1 VLRIL
6 LAIWRFVVPFTLLI
20 VALGVLVSRG
30 VAVLDISRGAL
41 DTPRSLLVYG
51 AFSVALFL
59 VGLVLAYNG
68 AALFYRLTRGKPRVI
83 ALAPAKPRPGRGDA
97 LRQYRRVGLILAG
110 GGAKGAYQA
119 GAMRAIWE
127 FLEEN
132 RALDR
137 VCMIA
142 GSSIGSWNALFWM
155 AGLIVPPAPDGQSA
169 HEMWWRAIKP
179 ERILDFDWYVPLT
192 GNHFGRATPWRQTF
206 RQLYVD
212 NQLVRGQV
220 TRLLAPR
227 PDRRDHPGSRAQPL
241 HFYFTRSNVGRGLL
255 EFTTNSWA
263 VADLK
268 RADPR
273 TGASVPVVDPSLYQ
287 VLDGGD
293 PAQALRE
300 LEDAVFASMDIPP
313 VFPFVKMKD
322 PVYGTDEWFEDG
334 GVIDNLP
341 VVFGTE
347 IEQCDLLFVLPLNAT
362 FDAPVNRRSILARL
376 SRVMETRQGVIE
388 RNSFKL
394 TYLYNDLHQA
404 KGRARVSIFAICPA
418 EPLAVGT
425 IDFHKAREAGAA
437 YRLMYEETTTELK
450 RGFANLTPD
459 WIRLVTVGPDRT
471 RRYVENF

>member
-1 VLRIL
+1 MLRIL
-6 LAIWRFVVPFTLLI
+6 VAVWRFVLPFVLLI
-20 VALGVLVSRG
+20 VAWGVLVARK
-30 VAVLDISRGAL
+30 VAGLSVGQGTL
-41 DTPRSLLVYG
+41 DTPRSVMVYG
-51 AFSVALFL
+51 ALFVALFL
-59 VGLVLAYNG
+59 AGLVMAYNG
-68 AALFYRLTRGKPRVI
+68 AALVYRLTRGKPRVTVH
-83 ALAPAKPRPGRGDA
+83 APAGPRPGSGGA
-97 LRQYRRVGLILAG
+97 LEQYRRIGLILAG

-155 AGLIVPPAPDGQSA
+155 AGLVRPPAGERESA
-169 HEMWWRAIKP
+169 HEAWWRAIKP
-179 ERILDFDWYVPLT
+179 ERILDFDWYLPLT

-206 RQLYVD
+206 RRLFVEDQP
-212 NQLVRGQV
+212 VRAQITG
-220 TRLLAPR
+220 LLAPR
-227 PDRRDHPGSRAQPL
+227 PDRRDRPGTRAQPL
-241 HFYFTRSNVGRGLL
+241 HFYFTRSNVRRGLL
-255 EFTTNSWA
+255 EFTTNAWA

-268 RADPR
+268 RADPQ
-273 TGASVPVVDPSLYQ
+273 TGAAAPVVDPSLYQ

-293 PAQALRE
+293 PSQALRE

-313 VFPFVKMKD
+313 VFPFVKMRD
-322 PVYGTDEWFEDG
+322 QVYGTEEWFEDG

-347 IEQCDLLFVLPLNAT
+347 MEQCDLLFVLPLNAT
-362 FDAPVNRRSILARL
+362 FEAPVNRHSILARL

-388 RNSFKL
+388 RNAFKL
-394 TYLYNDLHQA
+394 AYLYNDLHKA
-404 KGRARVSIFAICPA
+404 SGRPQVSIFAICPA

-450 RGFANLTPD
+450 REFASLTPD
-459 WIRLVTVGPDRT
+459 WIRLATVGPDRT
-471 RRYVENF
+471 RRYVEDF

>member
-1 VLRIL
+1 MLRIL
-6 LAIWRFVVPFTLLI
+6 LAVWRFVLPFILLI
-20 VALGVLVSRG
+20 VALGVLLSHA

-68 AALFYRLTRGKPRVI
+68 AALVYRLTRGKPRVV
-83 ALAPAKPRPGRGDA
+83 AHAPAEPRPGSGGA
-97 LRQYRRVGLILAG
+97 LKQYSRIGLILAG

-132 RALDR
+132 GALDR

-192 GNHFGRATPWRQTF
+192 ENHFGRATPWRQTF
-206 RQLYVD
+206 RRLFVD
-212 NQLVRGQV
+212 NQPVRTQV

-227 PDRRDHPGSRAQPL
+227 PDRRDRPGARVQPL

-273 TGASVPVVDPSLYQ
+273 TGASAPVVDPSLYQ

-293 PAQALRE
+293 PPQALRE

-347 IEQCDLLFVLPLNAT
+347 MEQCDLLFVLPLNAT
-362 FDAPVNRRSILARL
+362 FEAPVNRRSILARL

-388 RNSFKL
+388 RNAFKL
-394 TYLYNDLHQA
+394 AYLYNDLHEAAGGTQ
-404 KGRARVSIFAICPA
+404 VSIFAICPA

-425 IDFHKAREAGAA
+425 IDFHKAREAGSA
-437 YRLMYEETTTELK
+437 YRLMYEETTSEL
-450 RGFANLTPD
+450 RREFANLTPK
-459 WIRLVTVGPDRT
+459 WIRLATVGPDRT
-471 RRYVENF
+471 RTYVEDF